1 MSRAI
6 VSIQNVSKLF
16 GSKVVAVDDVSLDI
30 EEGEFF
36 ALLGPSGCGKTTLLR
51 MLAGFEIPTSGRV
64 MIDGEDMEGVDPN
77 RRPVNMV
84 FQSYA
89 VFPHMNVAS
98 NVGYGLKVTGV
109 PRSEIDAQVEEALAL
124 VKLDGYEQRM
134 PSQLSGGQRQRV
146 ALARAL
152 IKRPKV
158 LLLDEPLS
166 ALDAKLREA
175 MQLEL
180 VRLRNAVGITFIIV
194 THDQNEALSM
204 ANRVAV
210 MNGGRV
216 AQVATPAELYEFPNS
231 RFVADFIGKINLLE
245 ATVAGME
252 NGRLLAEAPGLGR
265 VAVPF
270 SGAAHDEIGL
280 AIRPEKIRLDR
291 GEPMEGRLKIRG
303 RVREIAY
310 YGDESHVFIED
321 GGGIIITAN
330 VANDTRTTRG
340 PVSVGDEVWAS
351 WAPADTLVLTE

>member
-16 GSKVVAVDDVSLDI
+16 GSITAVDDVSLDVA
-30 EEGEFF
+30 EGEFF

-51 MLAGFEIPTSGRV
+51 MLAGFEVPSSGRIV
-64 MIDGEDMEGVDPN
+64 IAGQEMEGIDPN

-89 VFPHMNVAS
+89 VFPHMSVAG

-109 PRSEIDAQVEEALAL
+109 PRPDIEKRVKEALAL
-124 VKLDGYEQRM
+124 VKLEGFERRM
-134 PSQLSGGQRQRV
+134 PGQLSGGQRQRV

-180 VRLRNAVGITFIIV
+180 VRLKNLVGITFIIV
-194 THDQNEALSM
+194 THDQDEALSM
-204 ANRVAV
+204 ANRIAV
-210 MNGGRV
+210 MDRGRV
-216 AQVATPAELYEFPNS
+216 VQVASPAELYEFPNS

-245 ATVAGME
+245 ARVAGMD
-252 NGRLLAEAPGLGR
+252 NGRLLAEAPGIGR

-270 SGAAHDEIGL
+270 SGAAKSEIGL
-280 AIRPEKIRLDR
+280 AVRPEKVKLDR
-291 GEPMEGRLKIRG
+291 SEPSVGRLRIRG
-303 RVREIAY
+303 RVKEIAY

-321 GGGIIITAN
+321 GSGLVITAN
-330 VANDTRTTRG
+330 VPNDARTTQG
-340 PVSVGDEVWAS
+340 PVAVGDEVWVS